1 MSSFLSISTRFSEN
15 QFFTIVF
22 DIQNLICITMSH
34 RDDLLCYSRGKL
46 CLLNMFLAS
55 SGTLDALFARYG
67 RFLWRNVSSE
77 VANNE
82 IFCVQKSL
90 ISLPQS

>member
-1 MSSFLSISTRFSEN
+1 
-15 QFFTIVF
+15 
-22 DIQNLICITMSH
+22 MSH

-77 VANNE
+77 GEKSA
-82 IFCVQKSL
+82 IFEQYRLKSNQ
-90 ISLPQS
+90 ISVFAPSELTLCHKNRP

>member
-1 MSSFLSISTRFSEN
+1 
-15 QFFTIVF
+15 
-22 DIQNLICITMSH
+22 MSH

-77 VANNE
+77 GEKSAIFEQYSVCSLRADIAPQKPSVASE
-82 IFCVQKSL
+82 
-90 ISLPQS
+90 

>member
-1 MSSFLSISTRFSEN
+1 MG
-15 QFFTIVF
+15 
-22 DIQNLICITMSH
+22 H

-55 SGTLDALFARYG
+55 SGTLDVLFARYG

-77 VANNE
+77 GEKSAIFEQYTGPLNKNPTFNKNPPFNN
-82 IFCVQKSL
+82 
-90 ISLPQS
+90 PPP

>member
-1 MSSFLSISTRFSEN
+1 
-15 QFFTIVF
+15 
-22 DIQNLICITMSH
+22 MSH

-77 VANNE
+77 GANTE
-82 IFCVQKSL
+82 IFCVCGDF
-90 ISLPQS
+90 QSVLFKNR